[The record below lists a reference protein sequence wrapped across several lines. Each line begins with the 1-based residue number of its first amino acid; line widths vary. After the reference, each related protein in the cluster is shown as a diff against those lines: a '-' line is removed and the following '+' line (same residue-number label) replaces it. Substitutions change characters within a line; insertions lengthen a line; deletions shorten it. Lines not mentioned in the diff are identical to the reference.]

1 MKTFYK
7 KLLGVLAVTL
17 LCVSV
22 AFPVRAV
29 VDDSYTKSL
38 LHFDG
43 ADASTTFTDE
53 SGKTVTPN
61 GNAQLDTAQK
71 VFGTASSLLDGNGDY
86 LTWSDSTD
94 FSPGTGAF
102 TIDFRIR
109 INSLGAYNTVLDMRT
124 ADNATV
130 NDLAFGVQWGA
141 SGKPYVY
148 GLGNGAGATEIATA
162 FSTNTWYHVAL
173 VGNGGAD
180 GSRTVKCYIN
190 GVLADG
196 VTVTVNYNLNLN
208 RLVLGTYALKNN
220 YFFNGWIEEFRFS
233 KGIQRWTSDF
243 TPPSAQ
249 YEPITTYIKTI
260 DGLTKASVKTVN
272 GLSISSVKTWLGLQ

>member
-1 MKTFYK
+1 M
-7 KLLGVLAVTL
+7 A
-17 LCVSV
+17 
-22 AFPVRAV
+22 

-61 GNAQLDTAQK
+61 GTAQLDTAQK
-71 VFGTASSLLDGNGDY
+71 VFGTASGLLDGNSDY
-86 LTWSDSTD
+86 LTWDDSAD

-109 INSLGAYNTVLDMRT
+109 INALGAYNTVIDMRT
-124 ADNATV
+124 GDNATV
-130 NDLAFGVQWGA
+130 NDMAFGVQWGA

-148 GLGNGAGATEIATA
+148 GLGNGAGATELATA

-196 VTVTVNYNLNLN
+196 VTVTCNYNLNLN

-220 YFFNGWIEEFRFS
+220 YFYNGWIEEFRFS

-243 TPPSAQ
+243 TPPTAAYAPASGPTNLKSYNTNLKAN
-249 YEPITTYIKTI
+249 IK
-260 DGLTKASVKTVN
+260 
-272 GLSISSVKTWLGLQ
+272 SINTNLIANCKSLNTNT